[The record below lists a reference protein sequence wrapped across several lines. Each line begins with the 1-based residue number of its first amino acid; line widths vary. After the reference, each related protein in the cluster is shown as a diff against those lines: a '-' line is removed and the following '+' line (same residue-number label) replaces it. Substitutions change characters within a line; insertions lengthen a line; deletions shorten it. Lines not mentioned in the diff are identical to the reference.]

1 LWAGP
6 IGNEQRT
13 QVAIIGGGPADL
25 LLSHLLHGH
34 GIDSG
39 ARAAR
44 ECVCGEAQSAMA
56 VAAAGV
62 LPGRDEFHYMVA
74 ERARTGSAQG
84 GKHAEAV
91 STHRHD

>member
-1 LWAGP
+1 M
-6 IGNEQRT
+6 ERT

-44 ECVCGEAQSAMA
+44 ERVCGEAQSAIA

-74 ERARTGSAQG
+74 AASARGE
-84 GKHAEAV
+84 KHAEAV
-91 STHRHD
+91 STHRHDQ